1 MKQKLKLRIGIAAI
15 TLCMMLLC
23 GWIGT
28 GCRPALP
35 AVPQASAAPTAYLNL
50 LEDSSGGEELDLP
63 EITEPPAS
71 TPEPV
76 PTASPTPVPTAK
88 PTAKPTATESPVSE
102 DGFYSSRDE
111 VALYLHLYG
120 HLPDNFITKQ
130 EARKLGWPGG
140 GLDDYAYGKSIGGD
154 YFGNY
159 ESLLPIKRGRKY
171 YECDIGTMHKRS
183 RGGKRI
189 IYSNDGLIYYT
200 DDHYE
205 SFSLL
210 YGEE

>member
-1 MKQKLKLRIGIAAI
+1 MKQKLKFRTGIAAI
-15 TLCMMLLC
+15 TLCMVFFC

-28 GCRPALP
+28 GCQPVLP

-50 LEDSSGGEELDLP
+50 LEDSSGGEELALP
-63 EITEPPAS
+63 EITETPAPTS
-71 TPEPV
+71 EPV
-76 PTASPTPVPTAK
+76 PTPSPTPA
-88 PTAKPTATESPVSE
+88 PTAKPTATEIPVSE
-102 DGFYSSRDE
+102 DGFYASRDE
-111 VALYLHLYG
+111 VALYLYLYG

-130 EARKLGWPGG
+130 EARKLGWLGG

-159 ESLLPIKRGRKY
+159 EGLLPVRRGRKY